1 MKHKLYVIGNGFDI
15 HHGIEC
21 SYNNF
26 FDYCK
31 KNETNLCL
39 DIEKYYYDSNML
51 WSNFEEEL
59 INIDPSYILD
69 DSRILLPNWNSC
81 YKEMYQFIDGVSDE
95 VDKLKY
101 SLTDAFN
108 KWVKNLNKGN
118 LRKKLAIDAKHSL
131 FISFNYTDT
140 LEDLYKVSNDSI
152 LYIHGKANHQN
163 SDLLFGH
170 GANKDQISELI
181 STDNILEAD
190 ALETVGDFLFALR
203 KDTGYIINENQ
214 SFFSKLKDIDEIYVL
229 GSSLSDVDL
238 PYFKKIKQST
248 QSNSKWFI
256 SYYKDKENE
265 KTDKAIVKIKSAMEK
280 LEIDKSNF
288 NLFELSKI
296 DELFLPK
303 IFNE

>member
-1 MKHKLYVIGNGFDI
+1 MRNKLYIIGNGFDM
-15 HHGIEC
+15 HHEVNC
-21 SYNNF
+21 SYTDFYN
-26 FDYCK
+26 YCK
-31 KNETNLCL
+31 KNNKELCAN
-39 DIEKYYYDSNML
+39 IEKFYYDSNEL
-51 WSNFEEEL
+51 WYDFENEL
-59 INIDPSYILD
+59 LNIQLSFILD
-69 DSRILLPNWNSC
+69 DCRILHPNWNTC
-81 YKEMYQFIDGVSDE
+81 YKEMYQFIDCVRDE
-95 VDKLKY
+95 VDNLKY
-101 SLTDAFN
+101 SLTEAFN
-108 KWVKNLNKGN
+108 SWVKSLNKGN
-118 LRKKLAIDAKHSL
+118 LRKKLNIDVKHSL

-152 LYIHGKANHQN
+152 LYIHGKANDKN

-170 GANKDQISELI
+170 GASKDKISELI

-229 GSSLSDVDL
+229 GLSLSDVDL
-238 PYFKKIKQST
+238 PYLKKIKQST
-248 QSNSKWFI
+248 QSDSKWFI

>member
-1 MKHKLYVIGNGFDI
+1 MRNKLYIIGNGFDI
-15 HHGIEC
+15 HHGIKC
-21 SYNNF
+21 SYSDF
-26 FDYCK
+26 YDYCN
-31 KNETNLCL
+31 KNNKELCVN
-39 DIEKYYYDSNML
+39 IEKFYYDSNEL
-51 WSNFEEEL
+51 WYDFENEL
-59 INIDPSYILD
+59 LNIQLSFILD
-69 DSRILLPNWNSC
+69 DCRILLPNWNTC
-81 YKEMYQFIDGVSDE
+81 YKEMYQFIDCVRDE
-95 VDKLKY
+95 VDNLKY

-108 KWVKNLNKGN
+108 KWVKNLNIGN

-152 LYIHGKANHQN
+152 LYIHGKANDKN

-181 STDNILEAD
+181 STDNVLEAD

-203 KDTGYIINENQ
+203 KDTRYIINKNQ
-214 SFFSKLKDIDEIYVL
+214 PFFSQLKNVKEIYVL
-229 GSSLSDVDL
+229 GLSLSDVDL
-238 PYFKKIKQST
+238 PYLKKIKQST
-248 QSNSKWFI
+248 QSDSKWFI

>member
-1 MKHKLYVIGNGFDI
+1 MKYKLYAIGNGFDI

-26 FDYCK
+26 FEYCK
-31 KNETNLCL
+31 KNETDLCL
-39 DIEKYYYDSNML
+39 DIEKFYYDSNIL

-59 INIDPSYILD
+59 INIEPSYILD
-69 DSRILLPNWNSC
+69 DCRILHPNWNTC
-81 YKEMYQFIDGVSDE
+81 YKEMYQFIDCVRDE
-95 VDKLKY
+95 VDNLKY
-101 SLTDAFN
+101 SLTEAFN
-108 KWVKNLNKGN
+108 SWVKSLNKGN
-118 LRKKLAIDAKHSL
+118 LRKKLNIDVKHSL
-131 FISFNYTDT
+131 FISFNYTGT

-152 LYIHGKANHQN
+152 LYIHGKANDKN

-170 GANKDQISELI
+170 GASKDKISELI

-238 PYFKKIKQST
+238 PYFKKIKEST
-248 QSNSKWFI
+248 QSYSKWFI
-256 SYYKDKENE
+256 SYYKDDEKE
-265 KTDKAIVKIKSAMEK
+265 KKDKAIIKIKSVMKK
-280 LEIDKSNF
+280 LEIEQYVD

-296 DELFLPK
+296 DELSLPK
-303 IFNE
+303 LFNE

>member
-1 MKHKLYVIGNGFDI
+1 M
-15 HHGIEC
+15 
-21 SYNNF
+21 
-26 FDYCK
+26 
-31 KNETNLCL
+31 
-39 DIEKYYYDSNML
+39 
-51 WSNFEEEL
+51 
-59 INIDPSYILD
+59 
-69 DSRILLPNWNSC
+69 
-81 YKEMYQFIDGVSDE
+81 
-95 VDKLKY
+95 
-101 SLTDAFN
+101 
-108 KWVKNLNKGN
+108 
-118 LRKKLAIDAKHSL
+118 
-131 FISFNYTDT
+131 
-140 LEDLYKVSNDSI
+140 
-152 LYIHGKANHQN
+152 
-163 SDLLFGH
+163 LFGH
-170 GANKDQISELI
+170 GANEYQISELI

-203 KDTGYIINENQ
+203 KDTRFIINENQ

-256 SYYKDKENE
+256 SYYKNKENE

-280 LEIDKSNF
+280 LEINKSNF